1 MKGLYYQHDIITDFD
16 LDHFAQSSVSVRFMY
31 YKITHF
37 IFFLL
42 LHTILLKVDL
52 SLLHLFI
59 CSLFFISIW
68 THIYFIQVIVQYYF
82 INFLAQ
88 SVPPLAIES
97 SFIWLLCP
105 TDIPPSLQGLG
116 FGSFECCFSIF
127 LLSGTASCSRI
138 ILPISCPS
146 PRVSHFSK
154 ELCFILLENGI

>member
-1 MKGLYYQHDIITDFD
+1 
-16 LDHFAQSSVSVRFMY
+16 MY

-105 TDIPPSLQGLG
+105 TDIPHHCRGLG
-116 FGSFECCFSIF
+116 LGVLSVVLAFSYF
-127 LLSGTASCSRI
+127 QALLAAPELSCLFPVPVLESAI
-138 ILPISCPS
+138 S
-146 PRVSHFSK
+146 PRNSASFYWRMVFETKIRMLS
-154 ELCFILLENGI
+154 CF